1 MGLFRSVCLGIWID
15 FDLGFCDWVLCLGFK
30 LWVGVCIWIAG
41 LGLGGVCVWGL
52 SLGLGP
58 GLGVVSGAWGFP
70 VLELKGVKPQ
80 NRVWALFWGL
90 GWLGL

>member
-1 MGLFRSVCLGIWID
+1 MGLFRGVCLGFWID
-15 FDLGFCDWVLCLGFK
+15 FELGFCVWVFTF
-30 LWVGVCIWIAG
+30 WVGVCIWIAG
-41 LGLGGVCVWGL
+41 LGLGVVCVWGL

-70 VLELKGVKPQ
+70 VLALKGVKPQ